1 MPDGPLDPVFEN
13 REKALIPIVYCHG
26 NKASGEDAYGT
37 CMILASHGYL
47 AISLDFMDKTAAYA
61 TDKDGNLIPFAWPKG
76 IENGMKLKDGSPN
89 MEI

>member
-1 MPDGPLDPVFEN
+1 
-13 REKALIPIVYCHG
+13 
-26 NKASGEDAYGT
+26 
-37 CMILASHGYL
+37 MILASHGYL